1 MTETQSTATPEA
13 DEDAEVEALVA
24 DETPLG
30 VSQADH
36 LEYVVGLTDDERHG
50 LWGQPLK

>member
-1 MTETQSTATPEA
+1 MTKTAEQTDTVP